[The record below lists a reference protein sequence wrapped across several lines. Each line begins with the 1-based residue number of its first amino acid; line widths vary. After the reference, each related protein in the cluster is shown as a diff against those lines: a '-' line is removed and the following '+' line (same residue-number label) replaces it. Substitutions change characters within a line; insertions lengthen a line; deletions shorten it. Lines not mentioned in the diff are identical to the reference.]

1 MTMMTSHLPW
11 GQGHQGNQGG
21 QLLQE
26 DPGKQEIERW
36 HSEVEVKGYR
46 KCCKMK
52 LPLEAD
58 DLTSVLAFPP
68 DLG

>member
-1 MTMMTSHLPW
+1 MMTSHLPW

-26 DPGKQEIERW
+26 DPGKQEIERG
-36 HSEVEVKGYR
+36 HSEIEVKGYS
-46 KCCKMK
+46 KG
-52 LPLEAD
+52 LLDEA
-58 DLTSVLAFPP
+58 TPRSRQSNFSFSISTCN